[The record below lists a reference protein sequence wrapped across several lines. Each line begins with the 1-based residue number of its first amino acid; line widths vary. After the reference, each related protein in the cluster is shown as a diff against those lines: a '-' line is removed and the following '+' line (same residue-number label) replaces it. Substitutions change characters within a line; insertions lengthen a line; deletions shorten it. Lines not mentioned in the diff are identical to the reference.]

1 MDKRTVIGFILIL
14 AILLAWPYLTRL
26 IYGPPPPPEQPQDTT
41 IVSATEEPAPD
52 TFEKTEIVP
61 AAPIPIDTAMAPE
74 VTVEPERTITIETK
88 NLVYTLS
95 SRGGTITEIILKN
108 YLKYDSSS
116 VSLIGNHDGPE
127 WAEYGAL
134 TLGYADSLPHFNNDN
149 FRLDGYNYVL
159 SENEPTRSVTFTY
172 NRSDDVQIIKRYTF
186 QYEDYLF
193 DIDIDIKRP
202 QKLGMG
208 QGVTVGWFAPMETTE
223 ENPDHDKTKLGGFFN
238 MGGDFDYFKDLKDGK
253 LRKIATGPV
262 EWIAT
267 RTKYF
272 TAVVMAE
279 TSPAE
284 EVIVVGNRAEISD
297 SEGNSHEWNRF
308 GVGMTYERP
317 PEELSLRFSVYTG
330 PLDYYRL
337 NNMGKRLSSLVDMGW
352 KPFRPFSIAILWIFT
367 SLHKAIP
374 NYGFVIIVFSI
385 LMKLVFWPLSLKSA
399 KSMHKMREI
408 QPKIQEVK
416 EKFKNDPARLNK
428 ETMKLYKEHGFNP
441 FGSCLPMLIQ
451 LPIFWALYSV
461 LGNTIEIRGADFILW
476 ITDLSRPDPTG
487 KYFFVGVLPIIM
499 GISMFIQQKMTITDP
514 KQKMM
519 VYFMPI
525 LFTFLFSRWASGLVL
540 YWTMFN
546 IMGIFEQWFVK
557 RKMAEEKVT

>member
-1 MDKRTVIGFILIL
+1 MI
-14 AILLAWPYLTRL
+14 
-26 IYGPPPPPEQPQDTT
+26 DT
-41 IVSATEEPAPD
+41 IEEPEIISSMLAPTD
-52 TFEKTEIVP
+52 TLDLIE
-61 AAPIPIDTAMAPE
+61 AMA
-74 VTVEPERTITIETK
+74 EPDRTITVETK
-88 NLVYTLS
+88 NLIYTLS
-95 SRGGTITEIILKN
+95 SRGGTITGIILKN
-108 YLKYDSSS
+108 YVKYDTSA

-127 WAEYGAL
+127 WAKYGAL
-134 TLGYADSLPHFNNDN
+134 TLGYADNFPGFNNTN
-149 FRLDGYNYVL
+149 FHLDGYDSIL
-159 SENEPTRSVTFTY
+159 SEGEPTRSVTFTY
-172 NRSDDVQIIKRYTF
+172 SRPDGAEIVKRYTF

-193 DIDIDIKRP
+193 DIDIDLKRP
-202 QKLGMG
+202 QELGMG
-208 QGVTVGWFAPMETTE
+208 QGVTVGWFAPMESTE
-223 ENPDHDKTKLGGFFN
+223 KNPNDDKGKLGGFFN

-284 EVIVVGNRAEISD
+284 EVIVVGDRSD
-297 SEGNSHEWNRF
+297 LKDSDGNDVEWNRF

-317 PEELSLRFSVYTG
+317 PEELSLRFTVYTG
-330 PLDYYRL
+330 PLDYDRL
-337 NNMGKRLSSLVDMGW
+337 RNMGKRLSSLVDMGW
-352 KPFRPFSIAILWIFT
+352 KPFRPFAIAILWVFT

-385 LMKLVFWPLSLKSA
+385 LMKLVFWPLSIKGA
-399 KSMHKMREI
+399 KSMHKMKEI

-416 EKFKNDPARLNK
+416 EKFKKDPARIQK

-451 LPIFWALYSV
+451 LPIFWAMYSV
-461 LGNTIEIRGADFILW
+461 LSNTIEIRGADFILW
-476 ITDLSRPDPTG
+476 IHDLSQPDPTG
-487 KYFFVGVLPIIM
+487 EYFFVGVLPIIM
-499 GISMFIQQKMTITDP
+499 GLSMFIQQKLTITDP

-546 IMGIFEQWFVK
+546 ILGIFEQWFVK
-557 RKMAEEKVT
+557 RKMAEETAA

>member
-1 MDKRTVIGFILIL
+1 MDKRTIIGFILIL
-14 AILLAWPYLTRL
+14 AVLLVWPYLTRL
-26 IYGPPPPPEQPQDTT
+26 IYGPPPPPEQLQDTT
-41 IVSATEEPAPD
+41 IVSAAEEPVID
-52 TFEKTEIVP
+52 TIEEPEIVSSML
-61 AAPIPIDTAMAPE
+61 APTDTLDLIESMA
-74 VTVEPERTITIETK
+74 EPERTITVETR
-88 NLVYTLS
+88 NLIYTLS
-95 SRGGTITEIILKN
+95 SRGGTITGIILKN
-108 YLKYDSSS
+108 YVKYDTSA

-127 WAEYGAL
+127 WAKYGAL
-134 TLGYADSLPHFNNDN
+134 TLGYADNLPGFNNTN
-149 FRLDGYNYVL
+149 FHLDGYNSML
-159 SENEPTRSVTFTY
+159 SESEPTRSVTFTY
-172 NRSDDVQIIKRYTF
+172 SRPDGAQIVKRYTF
-186 QYEDYLF
+186 QYEDYLL
-193 DIDIDIKRP
+193 DIDIDLKRP
-202 QKLGMG
+202 QELGMG
-208 QGVTVGWFAPMETTE
+208 QGVTVGWFAPMESTE
-223 ENPDHDKTKLGGFFN
+223 KNPNDDKGKLGGFFN

-262 EWIAT
+262 EWVAT

-284 EVIVVGNRAEISD
+284 EVIVVGDRSD
-297 SEGNSHEWNRF
+297 LKDSDGNDVEWNRF

-317 PEELSLRFSVYTG
+317 PEELSLRFTVYTG
-330 PLDYYRL
+330 PLDYDRL
-337 NNMGKRLSSLVDMGW
+337 RNMGKRLSSLVDMGW
-352 KPFRPFSIAILWIFT
+352 KPFRPFAIAILWVFT

-385 LMKLVFWPLSLKSA
+385 LMKLVFWPLSVKGA
-399 KSMHKMREI
+399 KSMHKMKEI

-451 LPIFWALYSV
+451 LPIFWAMYSV

-476 ITDLSRPDPTG
+476 ITDLSQPDPTG
-487 KYFFVGVLPIIM
+487 EYFFVGVLPIIM
-499 GISMFIQQKMTITDP
+499 GVSMFIQQKLTITDP

-546 IMGIFEQWFVK
+546 ILGIFEQWFVK
-557 RKMAEEKVT
+557 RKMAEETTA